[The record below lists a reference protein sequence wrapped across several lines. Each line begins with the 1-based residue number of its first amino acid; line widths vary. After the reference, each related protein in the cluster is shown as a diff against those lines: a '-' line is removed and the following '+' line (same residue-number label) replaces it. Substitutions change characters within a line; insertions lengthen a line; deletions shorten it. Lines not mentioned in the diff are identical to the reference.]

1 METKRLVRAL
11 AAALLASAA
20 STSAFAD
27 TLFDVSGRAVD
38 ASTAASVEGAS
49 VRLAIDGLS
58 TTTDASG
65 NFRLLKQ
72 STALSGS
79 PAAASRAEFLPA
91 TRELRLRL
99 DAPGPVELT
108 LFDVRGR
115 AQTLHDASLDAG
127 EYAFSLDALL
137 ERPLSAGLYLLRA
150 KTDAFS
156 ETFRLAGTGD
166 VARSSAAARSVRRV
180 AKGSTAIDTVV
191 FEKDGYVAKRV
202 ALFERT
208 AVLGDVELVPVPPNR
223 TVTVATV
230 PAGTGTVFPGAS
242 NTVVDGDAFVAS
254 VALPA
259 GAGGD
264 TVVYR
269 SKGWNDAAHTA
280 GDTVR
285 IASVTADMD
294 LVDTISVLR
303 VTQPRIGASFVKG
316 DSVTLKFDG
325 QNLPNNVFVV
335 MCPDRNC
342 AQTDTVLKNVS
353 KNGGTFKFK
362 APTQWNAGNAY
373 YLKVIVNDNFWA
385 RVKEI
390 TVNDPPTKTVTV
402 AVNPANEGIQV
413 GPAASNTVNSGSS
426 FKAWISL
433 PAGASMAGDTV
444 VYRQKGWN
452 DAAHTT
458 SDTVTLASVTSDK
471 ALVDTVS
478 VLRFTQP
485 RVGASFTKGDS
496 VTVKFTGKNLPNNVD
511 VVLCPDRNCN
521 QTETVLSNLS
531 KNGGTFKFKMPDLWP
546 AANTYYLK
554 AVVDGSFWARVK
566 DISVADRPVSSSSSS
581 SSSSSQ
587 PSSSSSATWRNL
599 SLQKSIAKA
608 QPMTGIVFW
617 ATNYP
622 GSTYNDA
629 TALEYLY
636 CYPSKVVTGRSG
648 NTIQYN
654 WSSLD
659 NLLSQVR
666 GRKHQAIVRIAYE
679 NPNNSDLG
687 SERGSTAVP
696 QCIKNAPG
704 YTETYS
710 ANPGDDGPTYY
721 AGWGHDSLKWF
732 AKKFLTDFASRYDTN
747 SSVAFLQLGFG
758 HWGEYHI
765 YGTTLQLGTNFPSKS
780 YQASYLRHAESVFQ
794 HLPWSFSIDAADDD
808 YTPLADSAGLRAL
821 HYGLFDDSFM
831 HSKHEYSQ
839 TNGGYNEGNW
849 TTLGY
854 TSHWQTSAMGGEIN
868 CWNDYYDHMN
878 FLRPSGVNGLTW
890 EGQASKYH
898 ITYMLAGHVINGSYN
913 SASDVTQGSLKSG
926 YKFRVT
932 AFRTNGSQTQV
943 TVKNEGVAPLYRDAY
958 VAVGGTRSTT
968 SLKGLLPG
976 ESLTATISVS
986 GDGKTPTIEC
996 DHTVGRSIEYN
1007 ANL

>member
-1 METKRLVRAL
+1 MKTTRFARIL
-11 AAALLASAA
+11 AASLLASAVL
-20 STSAFAD
+20 SSAFAD
-27 TLFDVSGRAVD
+27 ALFDVSGRAVD
-38 ASTAASVEGAS
+38 ATTSAPVQDAS
-49 VRLAIDGLS
+49 VRLAVDGLS

-72 STALSGS
+72 STALSGAVS
-79 PAAASRAEFLPA
+79 SARAEFLPA
-91 TRELRLRL
+91 SRELRLRL
-99 DAPGPVELT
+99 GAAGPVELT

-137 ERPLSAGLYLLRA
+137 ERPLSAGLYVLRA
-150 KTDAFS
+150 KTREFS
-156 ETFRLAGTGD
+156 ETFRIAGTGD
-166 VARSSAAARSVRRV
+166 VARASSSSATVRRV
-180 AKGSTAIDTVV
+180 AKGSAAIDTVV
-191 FEKDGYVAKRV
+191 LEKEGYYAKRV
-202 ALFERT
+202 ALL
-208 AVLGDVELVPVPPNR
+208 AAAADLGDVELVPIPPNR
-223 TVTVATV
+223 TVTVSTW
-230 PAGTGTVFPGAS
+230 PAGLGAVSPGAT
-242 NTVVDGDAFVAS
+242 NTVVDGEAFVAS
-254 VALPA
+254 VARA
-259 GAGGD
+259 HSAAGD
-264 TVVYR
+264 TVVSA
-269 SKGWNDAAHTA
+269 SKSWNDAAHTA

-285 IASVTADMD
+285 IAAVTADMD

-353 KNGGTFKFK
+353 RNGGTFKFK

-413 GPAASNTVNSGSS
+413 GPAASNTVNSGAS

-433 PAGASMAGDTV
+433 PAGATAAGDSV

-511 VVLCPDRNCN
+511 VVLCPDRNCA

-587 PSSSSSATWRNL
+587 PSSSSSAAWRNL

-696 QCIKNAPG
+696 QCIKKAPG

-710 ANPGDDGPTYY
+710 ADPGGDGPTYY

-898 ITYMLAGHVINGSYN
+898 ITYMLAGHVINGSYG
-913 SASDVTQGSLKSG
+913 STSDLLQGALKSG

-976 ESLTATISVS
+976 ESLTATIPVS
-986 GDGKTPTIEC
+986 GDGKTPAIEC
-996 DHTVGRSIEYN
+996 DHTVGRPIEYN